1 MYKKT
6 VTVTNQVG
14 LFAKPATYF
23 IRKANE
29 FKSSIRIEKDNHNVN
44 AKSLLSVLSLSIQNG
59 DDMVLVAE
67 GVDEEAAVNE
77 LAELINTNL
86 D

>member
-1 MYKKT
+1 MVKKT

-44 AKSLLSVLSLSIQNG
+44 AKSLLSVLALSIQHG
-59 DDMVLVAE
+59 DDMVLIAE

-86 D
+86 N

>member
-1 MYKKT
+1 MFKKT

-44 AKSLLSVLSLSIQNG
+44 AKSLLSVLSLSIQHG

-77 LAELINTNL
+77 LAELINSNL

>member
-1 MYKKT
+1 MFKKT

-44 AKSLLSVLSLSIQNG
+44 AKSLLSVLSLSIQHG

-67 GVDEEAAVNE
+67 GVDEEEAVNE
-77 LAELINTNL
+77 LAELINSNL

>member
-1 MYKKT
+1 MNN
-6 VTVTNQVG
+6 NQVG

>member
-1 MYKKT
+1 MFKKT

-59 DDMVLVAE
+59 DDMILIAE

>member
-1 MYKKT
+1 MFKKT

-59 DDMVLVAE
+59 DDMVLIAE

>member
-1 MYKKT
+1 MFTKT
-6 VTVTNQVG
+6 VKVTNQVG

-29 FKSSIRIEKDNHNVN
+29 YKSTIRIEKDNHNVN
-44 AKSLLSVLSLSIQNG
+44 AKSLLSVLSLSIKNG
-59 DDMVLVAE
+59 DDMTIIAE
-67 GVDEEAAVNE
+67 GVDEQEAVNE
-77 LAELINTNL
+77 LAELINANI